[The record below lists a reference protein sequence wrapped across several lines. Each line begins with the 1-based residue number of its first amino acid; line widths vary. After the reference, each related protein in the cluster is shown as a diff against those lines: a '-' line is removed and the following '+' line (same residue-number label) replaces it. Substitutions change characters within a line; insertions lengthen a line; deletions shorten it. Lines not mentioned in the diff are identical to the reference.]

1 MLYVIIITANYCNF
15 LQFSPRSCSFPF
27 SSKINKFFFNKL
39 NIKGSF
45 LSFPLI
51 SVNKI
56 KIVNEQ
62 TKHKG
67 VFPFI
72 SVNFQIIP
80 FIKRLLPKYK
90 YCLILPIPD

>member
-1 MLYVIIITANYCNF
+1 MLYVIIITTTV
-15 LQFSPRSCSFPF
+15 LDHVVLLSRVKS
-27 SSKINKFFFNKL
+27 IIFFKKM

-45 LSFPLI
+45 LSFPFI

-67 VFPFI
+67 FFPFI
-72 SVNFQIIP
+72 
-80 FIKRLLPKYK
+80 
-90 YCLILPIPD
+90 